1 MNFYPFHIGDYLTA
15 TRHLSWD
22 EDLAYRRLID
32 LYYTRE
38 APLPLDRKQI
48 YRLVVA
54 ADSKQRTAV
63 DAVISEFFTEAE
75 DGFHNA
81 RCDEELTALASKRD
95 KAKQSAD
102 ARWKRN
108 GAQHSHSDGN
118 ANASDPHM
126 RTHSEGNATNTNTN
140 TNKDDGIGL
149 ARARD
154 QSADL
159 EAKMREAAGWQNEN
173 APKLFVTGEIEA
185 LLVSGADLERDVLP
199 TIRALAPQAR
209 SRSSW
214 KYFVKA
220 IQQARDDRLAALVDV
235 SPTRR
240 PANERSDAAL
250 QRQSTAETIFSD
262 LTGGNGEGVEDV
274 FERGAGF
281 GIHAAHGRG

>member
-38 APLPLDRKQI
+38 APLPLDRKQV

-108 GAQHSHSDGN
+108 GAQRSHSDGN

-140 TNKDDGIGL
+140 TNTNKDDGIGL

-154 QSADL
+154 PIPDL
-159 EAKMREAAGWQNEN
+159 ETKLREAAGWQNEP
-173 APKLFVTGEIEA
+173 APNLAVTGQIEA
-185 LLVSGADLERDVLP
+185 LIANGCDLDLDVLP
-199 TIRALAPQAR
+199 IIRAFAPRVR
-209 SRSSW
+209 SRTNW
-214 KYFVKA
+214 KYFIGP
-220 IQQARDDRLAALVDV
+220 IQQSRDDRIAASSPVNTEIPNV
-235 SPTRR
+235 SRR
-240 PANERSDAAL
+240 MN
-250 QRQSTAETIFSD
+250 
-262 LTGGNGEGVEDV
+262 GNGSHQTT
-274 FERGAGF
+274 AGRNPKPS
-281 GIHAAHGRG
+281 AAQEMRDALADLDGSGTITGF

>member
-38 APLPLDRKQI
+38 APLPLDRKQV

-140 TNKDDGIGL
+140 TNKDDGIGGRL
-149 ARARD
+149 AKRKRTQAVRHRRD
-154 QSADL
+154 RGTPGVRCRSGKGRPADHQ
-159 EAKMREAAGWQNEN
+159 G
-173 APKLFVTGEIEA
+173 
-185 LLVSGADLERDVLP
+185 SGAASSQPQQLEIFRQGYP
-199 TIRALAPQAR
+199 ASPRR
-209 SRSSW
+209 SPCR
-214 KYFVKA
+214 
-220 IQQARDDRLAALVDV
+220 
-235 SPTRR
+235 TCRR
-240 PANERSDAAL
+240 FPNQEAS
-250 QRQSTAETIFSD
+250 Q
-262 LTGGNGEGVEDV
+262 
-274 FERGAGF
+274 
-281 GIHAAHGRG
+281 